1 MLPLANGLDSASTVF
16 VATDDTAIK
25 KSVWLIRRAC
35 VLEDGVVHDEIEPL
49 HITERDMAADIL
61 TKYLVFAVW
70 IRHVHYLT
78 NRDIW
83 RYDLASQGEVM
94 ASFVV
99 TVPSDLNPVID
110 SGPFKL
116 GCDGETHITEAL

>member
-1 MLPLANGLDSASTVF
+1 MRSHLRGGWCWDQLQLCRACQWLPLLQEIHIRQGVPTAFYLDSASTVF

-70 IRHVHYLT
+70 TRHVHY
-78 NRDIW
+78 
-83 RYDLASQGEVM
+83 S
-94 ASFVV
+94 
-99 TVPSDLNPVID
+99 
-110 SGPFKL
+110 SGWVL
-116 GCDGETHITEAL
+116 RTHTF